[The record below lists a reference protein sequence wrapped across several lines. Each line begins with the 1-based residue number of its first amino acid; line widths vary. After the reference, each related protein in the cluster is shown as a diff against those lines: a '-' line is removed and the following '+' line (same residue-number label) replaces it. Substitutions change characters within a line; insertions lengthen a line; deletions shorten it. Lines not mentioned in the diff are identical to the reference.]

1 MYAADV
7 RRRGPPRKASMTTSP
22 PRAAGHSALAPDVHV
37 YEPHRAGLPPLRPY
51 VREVWRRRHFATELS
66 RAQLRAANSET
77 FFGQV
82 WLVLSPLLLASV
94 YFVLVN
100 VLTAKPKGWTYFS
113 HLTGGLFVFYFV
125 SSSLLTGAASVTG
138 AGKLLL
144 NTAFPRML
152 MPMSAVRTAFFRFL
166 PTVPVYLCFHLIAR
180 NPWSWVTPLALVF
193 LFLINLFA
201 LGLAAVFS
209 TMQVYFRDTSSF
221 LPYFVRIWLYLSPVI
236 LLPEQLHKFGVAEY
250 FNPLFSLI
258 GGYTDL
264 LVRSKMPDPL
274 IWLLAVVWSVG
285 ALLLGSWFFVS
296 RERDFAVRV

>member
-1 MYAADV
+1 
-7 RRRGPPRKASMTTSP
+7 MTTSP
-22 PRAAGHSALAPDVHV
+22 TRAAGQSELTADVHV

-51 VREVWRRRHFATELS
+51 LREVWRRHGFAVELS
-66 RAQLRAANSET
+66 RAQLRAANSGT

-82 WLVLSPLLLASV
+82 WLVLNPLLLASV

-100 VLTAKPKGWTYFS
+100 VLSSKPKGMQYFS

-125 SSSLLTGAASVTG
+125 STSLLTGAASVTG
-138 AGKLLL
+138 AGKLLM

-152 MPMSAVRTAFFRFL
+152 MPLSAVRTAFFRFL
-166 PTVPVYLCFHLIAR
+166 PTVPVYLVFHLLAG
-180 NPWSWVTPLALVF
+180 NPWSWATPLALVF
-193 LFLINLFA
+193 LFMIVLFA

-209 TMQVYFRDTSSF
+209 TLQVYFRDTSSF

-236 LLPEQLHKFGVAEY
+236 LLPEQLKRFGAAEY
-250 FNPLFSLI
+250 FNPLYSLI

-264 LVRSKMPDPL
+264 LVRAKMPDPL
-274 IWLLAVVWSVG
+274 MCVLAVVWSVG
-285 ALLLGSWFFVS
+285 ALLVGSWYFVS